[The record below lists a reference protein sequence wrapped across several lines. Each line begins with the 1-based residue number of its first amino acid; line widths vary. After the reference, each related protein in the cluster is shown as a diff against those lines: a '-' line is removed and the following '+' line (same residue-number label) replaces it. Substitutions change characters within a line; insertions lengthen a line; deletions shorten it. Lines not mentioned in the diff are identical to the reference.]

1 MKIPLVLLAL
11 SLVLLPNLAVPEAA
25 AHVPCGNALPRVGSF
40 LQCLVLW
47 DPILLQ
53 WVEEEIDHTI
63 P

>member
-1 MKIPLVLLAL
+1 MKIPLALLAL
-11 SLVLLPNLAVPEAA
+11 SLVLLPNLALPEAE
-25 AHVPCGNALPRVGSF
+25 AHVPCGGALPRVPAF

-53 WVEEEIDHTI
+53 WVEEEIDHTL